1 MTPLCILQ
9 ASHHP
14 ASAHRNW
21 HSDVRGCWDAR
32 SSGLIAVMA
41 PYCVALD
48 VGWFVFFKLSTVPIV
63 PRTGPSASSN
73 RGLCRAHRF
82 PSFETTNEKIVVYR
96 PYEGNVARVAIC
108 RNKVSDDGGH
118 TLCVVISGS
127 NVHRDMESKNDEG
140 AGGNLLIAWKWG
152 GMREMRRGFPRS
164 PGRKISLDLSANLRL
179 KLVCKCNQKAA
190 CWRA

>member
-1 MTPLCILQ
+1 MTPVCILQ
-9 ASHHP
+9 VSHHP
-14 ASAHRNW
+14 ASAHRSW
-21 HSDVRGCWDAR
+21 HSDVRGCWDAQN
-32 SSGLIAVMA
+32 SGLTAVMA

-48 VGWFVFFKLSTVPIV
+48 VGWFVFFKLSTAPIV

-127 NVHRDMESKNDEG
+127 NVHRDMRVKMTKELEVIYSSHGSGGGCGKCGG
-140 AGGNLLIAWKWG
+140 AFLEA
-152 GMREMRRGFPRS
+152 
-164 PGRKISLDLSANLRL
+164 PGAKSA
-179 KLVCKCNQKAA
+179 
-190 CWRA
+190 